1 MAGPLSTTW
10 RTDRAP
16 GRGSPPMRLAGPAEC
31 SQIQLHQNL
40 KRGLGVPDSVCAF
53 PLFVSPRNFSGLL
66 CLF

>member
-1 MAGPLSTTW
+1 
-10 RTDRAP
+10 
-16 GRGSPPMRLAGPAEC
+16 MRLAGPAEC